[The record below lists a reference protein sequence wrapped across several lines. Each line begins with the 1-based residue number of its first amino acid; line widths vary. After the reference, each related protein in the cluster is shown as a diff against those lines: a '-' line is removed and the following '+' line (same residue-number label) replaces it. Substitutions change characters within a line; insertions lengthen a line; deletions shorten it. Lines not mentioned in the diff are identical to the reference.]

1 MYTADDIG
9 LLDLN
14 DHDDE
19 RNKKFK
25 VKVHRLHHGLCP
37 VEIFFVE
44 DLIRHCCV
52 RAATYRSPHFSSPLL
67 VIA

>member
-9 LLDLN
+9 LLDLH
-14 DHDDE
+14 DYDDE
-19 RNKKFK
+19 RNKKFN
-25 VKVHRLHHGLCP
+25 VRVHCLHYGLCP

-52 RAATYRSPHFSSPLL
+52 RAA
-67 VIA
+67 V